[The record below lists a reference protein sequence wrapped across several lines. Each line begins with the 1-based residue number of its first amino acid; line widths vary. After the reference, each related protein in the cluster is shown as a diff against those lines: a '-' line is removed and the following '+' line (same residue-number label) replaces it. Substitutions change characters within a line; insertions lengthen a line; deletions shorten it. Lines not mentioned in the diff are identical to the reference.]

1 MPSPFPGMDPYL
13 EGSLWT
19 NVHTQLSVEI
29 AGQLAPRLR
38 PRYMP
43 FTEKRFTIAAPGDED
58 GIAVGTVD
66 LRPDVAAAESGRGP
80 VRVKPTGSQPTG
92 SPSSSAATGL
102 APPLRLATVMPV
114 SVPFVTV
121 EIRDL
126 ENRQL
131 VTAIEVLSPANK
143 RGTTRREYLAK
154 RHRLLMSTAHLME
167 IDLLREGHR
176 VPMRQPLPPAP
187 YFVLLSRAESR
198 PVTDVW
204 PIELSQP
211 LPVVPVPLLP
221 GDADVE
227 LDLRAALAA
236 VYDRFSYDLAVDY
249 TQPPE
254 PPLKPAEE
262 TWARDRLGIPRR
274 AGST

>member
-1 MPSPFPGMDPYL
+1 MDPYL

-43 FTEKRFTIAAPGDED
+43 FTEKRFTHAAPEDED
-58 GIAVGTVD
+58 GIA
-66 LRPDVAAAESGRGP
+66 
-80 VRVKPTGSQPTG
+80 
-92 SPSSSAATGL
+92 GL

-143 RGTTRREYLAK
+143 RGATRREYLAK

-167 IDLLREGHR
+167 IDLLRDGQR

-198 PVTDVW
+198 PLTDVW

-221 GDADVE
+221 GDADVA

-249 TQPPE
+249 TEPPD
-254 PPLKPAEE
+254 PPLKPADA

-274 AGST
+274 GGST

>member
-29 AGQLAPRLR
+29 ARQLAPLLR
-38 PRYMP
+38 PKYMP
-43 FTEKRFTIAAPGDED
+43 FTEKRFVVMAQQDED

-66 LRPDVAAAESGRGP
+66 VRPDVAAAEAVGGGGAPGHASGEGGA
-80 VRVKPTGSQPTG
+80 V
-92 SPSSSAATGL
+92 ATL
-102 APPLRLATVMPV
+102 KPPLRLATVMPV

-121 EIRDL
+121 EIRDV

-143 RGTTRREYLAK
+143 RGPTRREYLAK
-154 RHRLLMSTAHLME
+154 RHRLLMSSAHLME
-167 IDLLREGHR
+167 IDLLRAGHR
-176 VPMRQPLPPAP
+176 VPMREPLPPAP
-187 YFVLLSRAESR
+187 YFVLLSRAENR
-198 PVTDVW
+198 PLTDVW

-211 LPVVPVPLLP
+211 LPPVPVPLLP

-227 LDLRAALAA
+227 LDLQAALAD
-236 VYDRFSYDLAVDY
+236 VYDLFSYDLAVNYSRAPD
-249 TQPPE
+249 
-254 PPLKPAEE
+254 PPLRAAEE
-262 TWARDRLGIPRR
+262 TWARAQLGIPR
-274 AGST
+274 AGRTA